1 MRKTVVSQ
9 PARLADEFPWIDL
22 ERTAQVHVTSEHSD
36 HPVES
41 ALAQIGGFG
50 WRANEPGE
58 QMIRILF
65 DQPRDIHHIRLSFNE
80 TELER
85 TQEFVLRWST
95 GQGQPMCEVVR
106 QQWNFSPKGSTSE
119 TVDYNVQLVDVLILE
134 LTIRPDISGR
144 DRVATLTELRLL

>member
-1 MRKTVVSQ
+1 MRKTVVPH
-9 PARLADEFPWIDL
+9 PARLADDFPRIDL
-22 ERTAQVHVTSEHSD
+22 ERTAQVHVTSENPD
-36 HPVES
+36 HPLES

-58 QMIRILF
+58 QTIRILF
-65 DQPRDIHHIRLSFNE
+65 DQRRDIHRIRLSFNE

-95 GQGQPMCEVVR
+95 GQGRPMCEIVR

-119 TVDYNVQLVDVLILE
+119 TEDYNVQLADVLILE
-134 LTIRPDISGR
+134 LTIKPDISGR
-144 DRVATLTELRLL
+144 GGVATLTELRLS